1 MCKVLQIPRSTYYYK
16 AKAKPDETELT
27 AAIIDIFKAS
37 RNNYGTR
44 KIKVKL
50 KERDIIAS
58 RRRDMQNNETGRSGF
73 KLHYSSIPPT

>member
-1 MCKVLQIPRSTYYYK
+1 MCKVLQIPKSTYYYK

-44 KIKVKL
+44 KIKVK
-50 KERDIIAS
+50 
-58 RRRDMQNNETGRSGF
+58 F
-73 KLHYSSIPPT
+73 KKGTLLHLAAG